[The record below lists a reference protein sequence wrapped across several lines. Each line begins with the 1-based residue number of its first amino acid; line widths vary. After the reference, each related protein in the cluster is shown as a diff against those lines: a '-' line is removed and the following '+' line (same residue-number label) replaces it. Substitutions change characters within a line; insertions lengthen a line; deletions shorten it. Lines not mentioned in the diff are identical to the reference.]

1 MFACEQERV
10 APDFLCLGKG
20 LTGGYLPLAATL
32 ATERIY
38 DGFLGAAEEFRTFFH
53 GHTYTGNPLACSA
66 ALANLD
72 AFESECTLERQ
83 QPKIELLRELL
94 DEVATM
100 PQVSEVRARGFM
112 VGIDL
117 GDHDPALRMGHR
129 VTVEARER
137 AAIVRP
143 LSDVVVLM
151 PPLSI
156 SEEELRSLV
165 AITAESIEAAIAG
178 ARVLSRD
185 TLIA

>member
-1 MFACEQERV
+1 
-10 APDFLCLGKG
+10 
-20 LTGGYLPLAATL
+20 
-32 ATERIY
+32 
-38 DGFLGAAEEFRTFFH
+38 
-53 GHTYTGNPLACSA
+53 
-66 ALANLD
+66 
-72 AFESECTLERQ
+72 
-83 QPKIELLRELL
+83 
-94 DEVATM
+94 M